1 MNLNHHLP
9 ITAQTPQNLGPCTY
23 ARSVPKCTS
32 TLNNSSYH
40 LALSQNKMHRYV
52 NLCTCMY
59 AHVHVHVQ
67 CMYVPLIILPLVIS
81 SVVFINLSKLY
92 MCVYFRINF
101 EGIHI
106 PVHKKKNTSAALLE
120 LKNLW
125 C

>member
-1 MNLNHHLP
+1 MQ
-9 ITAQTPQNLGPCTY
+9 I
-23 ARSVPKCTS
+23 
-32 TLNNSSYH
+32 
-40 LALSQNKMHRYV
+40 
-52 NLCTCMY
+52 Y
-59 AHVHVHVQ
+59 AHVCTHTHMAVHVQ

-101 EGIHI
+101 KGVHI
-106 PVHKKKNTSAALLE
+106 PVHKKKNTNAALLE